1 MANQTSGVCIVAAEF
16 NTEVINDMIAAA
28 RAEADLLKLEV
39 KRVVKVPGCY
49 ELPLIA
55 DLELSDDD
63 VNGLVVLG
71 YIERGET
78 LHGEVM
84 GHVVHHSLVQSGLRS
99 KKPIGIGII
108 GPGATVEQAMARKGD
123 YAKAAVRAMWRS
135 LEILLKREKRSE
147 DGRR

>member
-1 MANQTSGVCIVAAEF
+1 MANQPTGVCIVAAEF

-28 RAEADLLKLEV
+28 REEAKLLKLEV

-49 ELPLIA
+49 EVPLIA

-63 VNGLVVLG
+63 VSGLVVLG

-84 GHVVHHSLVQSGLRS
+84 GHVGHHSLVRS
-99 KKPIGIGII
+99 ELSCKKPIG
-108 GPGATVEQAMARKGD
+108 
-123 YAKAAVRAMWRS
+123 
-135 LEILLKREKRSE
+135 
-147 DGRR
+147 